1 MLGVEENFVESGRE
15 KWPGKQNFCR
25 ENFVEKTLSRFV
37 EKTLSR
43 FVESLSRVCRG
54 LSRFIESAQM
64 VCECT
69 AECTPRSLRRPVIV
83 RNAWTPNANGYF
95 SNDYLLDPSSL
106 FTCSPCNGNKRDSLG
121 PLPLTTS

>member
-25 ENFVEKTLSRFV
+25 ENFVK
-37 EKTLSR
+37 KTLSR

-54 LSRFIESAQM
+54 LSRFVE
-64 VCECT
+64 VYRECT
-69 AECTPRSLRRPVIV
+69 VTGLSRIVEHRESPPRHTSTSVSISRGLGWSVSVRPS
-83 RNAWTPNANGYF
+83 ALHA
-95 SNDYLLDPSSL
+95 PSSL